1 MDFSL
6 EISPKTD
13 LDTLPA
19 LKDVYITMLPGGD
32 YKDTADQANKL
43 VKKGFNP
50 IPHFPARSIDNE
62 IQLKEYVK
70 RCKDGGVKQALVIG
84 GSREPIGKFDSSIQ
98 LLETGYFEEMR
109 IGIAGH
115 PEGSPDISDSKLEK
129 AMKDKKPYADYI
141 VTQWLLD
148 PQLII
153 DFISK
158 QSVPVH
164 VGITGPLKFTSLIK
178 FANIVGAKN
187 SINFL
192 KSNFSKALDLMKPKD
207 PNDIIRKLKDHT
219 DYFHIYTF
227 GGLKETN
234 NWLME
239 NKYVKRI

>member
-1 MDFSL
+1 MNFSL
-6 EISPKTD
+6 EIGPKTD
-13 LDTLPA
+13 LSTLPT

-32 YKDTADQANKL
+32 YKETAEQAANL

-50 IPHFPARSIDNE
+50 IPHFPARSIENDA
-62 IQLKEYVK
+62 QLKDYVSI
-70 RCKDGGVKQALVIG
+70 CKDVGVKQALVIG
-84 GSREPIGKFDSSIQ
+84 GSREPVGDFDSSAQ
-98 LLETGYFEEMR
+98 LLETGYFEKMK

-148 PQLII
+148 SQPII

-158 QSVPVH
+158 QTVPVH
-164 VGITGPLKFTSLIK
+164 VGITGPMKISSLIK

-192 KSNFSKALDLMKPKD
+192 KSNFTKALDLLKPKD
-207 PNDIIRKLKDHT
+207 PNELIGKVKSHT
-219 DYFHIYTF
+219 DFFHIYTF

-234 NWLME
+234 KWLKE
-239 NKYVKRI
+239 NGYV

>member
-1 MDFSL
+1 MKFSL
-6 EISPKTD
+6 EIGPQTD
-13 LDTLPA
+13 LDTVP
-19 LKDVYITMLPGGD
+19 KVSDVYITMLPGGD
-32 YKDTADQANKL
+32 YKETAQQAVEL

-50 IPHFPARSIDNE
+50 VPHFPARSMKDE
-62 IQLKEYVK
+62 KELKDYVS
-70 RCKDGGVKQALVIG
+70 RCKDGGVKQDLVIG
-84 GSREPIGKFDSSIQ
+84 GGREPLGKFDSSFQ
-98 LLETGYFEEMR
+98 LLETGYFEKMT

-115 PEGSPDISDSKLEK
+115 PEGSPDISDSDLEK

-148 PQLII
+148 PQPII

-164 VGITGPLKFTSLIK
+164 VGITGPLKISSLIK

-192 KSNFSKALDLMKPKD
+192 KSNFSKALDLMRPKD
-207 PNDIIRKLKDHT
+207 PNDLIGKVKSHSEF
-219 DYFHIYTF
+219 FHIYTF

-234 NWLME
+234 KWLME
-239 NKYVKRI
+239 NKYV

>member
-1 MDFSL
+1 MKFSL
-6 EISPKTD
+6 EIGPSTD

-19 LKDVYITMLPGGD
+19 LSDVYVTMLPGGD
-32 YKDTADQANKL
+32 YKETSKQAANL

-50 IPHFPARSIDNE
+50 IPHFPARSIENDS
-62 IQLKEYVK
+62 QLKDFVS
-70 RCKDGGVKQALVIG
+70 RCKNEGVKQALVIG
-84 GSREPIGKFDSSIQ
+84 GSREPVGKYDSSIQ
-98 LLETGYFEEMR
+98 LLETGYFENMK

-148 PQLII
+148 PQLIV
-153 DFISK
+153 DYISK
-158 QSVPVH
+158 QTIPVH
-164 VGITGPLKFTSLIK
+164 VGITGPLKITSLIK

-192 KSNFSKALDLMKPKD
+192 KSNFSKALDLMKPRD
-207 PNDIIRKLKDHT
+207 PNDLIGKVKSHT
-219 DYFHIYTF
+219 DFFHIYTF

-234 NWLME
+234 KWLKE
-239 NKYVKRI
+239 NSYV